1 MTDVLP
7 AQTELDPAILVAEN
21 DARRALSKVFP
32 LYAEKILKI
41 RTKAGEVL
49 PFKVNGAQRTV
60 HKLAEK
66 QLRDTG
72 KIRILLLKARQL
84 GMSTLVEGRFFWRV
98 TMRSGVKAFI
108 LTHHADATSNLFSM
122 AKRFHELAPPFIV
135 PEVGASSSREMIFP
149 SIDSGYKVGTAGT
162 EGIGRSETLQYF
174 HGSEV
179 AFWPQAELHAAG
191 ALQAVPDAPGTEVWL
206 ESTANG
212 LGGLFHEMW
221 QDAVRGQSDYLPIF
235 LPWFDDPEY
244 RRPVPEGFSITRDE
258 EEYQTLY
265 GLTAEQMV
273 WRRAKIAELRSDWL
287 FKQEYPA
294 TAEEAFQA
302 TGGDTLVSMIDVVRA
317 RKCEIKD
324 LDLVGPLIIGV
335 DPADGGKDRT
345 AIVRRRGRKVYGIEV
360 FDKMR
365 AMELAGHLSMVID
378 VEKPRRV
385 FLDKGGIGSPLYDRM
400 LEMGYN
406 KQMSAVN
413 FGSNAM
419 DRERYYNLR
428 AEMWGKMAEWLADE
442 PCDIPD
448 DNALHAD
455 LGASF
460 YTYTSNR
467 AVQLLTKEQM
477 WKQHGLRS
485 PDLGD
490 ALALTFAY
498 PVGGAERAGH
508 GSGGRYRSR
517 RPRQTT
523 WMAA

>member
-1 MTDVLP
+1 MDLAVAHRVDDADVRL
-7 AQTELDPAILVAEN
+7 T
-21 DARRALSKVFP
+21 LSRVFP
-32 LYAEKILKI
+32 LYAEKVLKI
-41 RTKAGEVL
+41 RTKAGEIL
-49 PFKVNGAQRTV
+49 PFKINGAQRRV
-60 HKLAEK
+60 HELVQG
-66 QLRDTG
+66 QLRDVG
-72 KIRILLLKARQL
+72 KVRVLLLKARQL

-98 TMRSGVKAFI
+98 TNRSGVKAFI
-108 LTHHADATSNLFSM
+108 LTHHADATSNLFTM
-122 AKRFHELAPPFIV
+122 AKRFHELADPHIV
-135 PEVGASSSREMIFP
+135 PEVGASSSRELIFP

-179 AFWPQAELHAAG
+179 AFWPQAEMHAAG

-244 RRPVPEGFSITRDE
+244 RREVPEGFSITREE
-258 EEYQTLY
+258 EEYRL
-265 GLTAEQMV
+265 LHDLSLDQMV

-302 TGGDTLVSMIDVVRA
+302 TGGDTLVSMVDVVRA
-317 RKCEIKD
+317 RKCEISD
-324 LDLVGPLIIGV
+324 LDMVGPLVIGV

-345 AIVRRRGRKVYGIEV
+345 AIVRRRGRKVYGLEV

-378 VEKPRRV
+378 AERPKRV
-385 FLDKGGIGSPLYDRM
+385 FIDKGGIGAPLYDRM
-400 LEMGYN
+400 LEMGYVRE
-406 KQMSAVN
+406 MSAVN

-428 AEMWGKMAEWLADE
+428 AEMWGKLSEWLADE

-467 AVQLLTKEQM
+467 AVQLLSKEQM
-477 WKQHGLRS
+477 WKMHGLRS

-498 PVGGAERAGH
+498 PVE
-508 GSGGRYRSR
+508 GSARSDGVGGRRYRASR
-517 RPRQTT
+517 TRATT